1 MQEKVTDIKNKSE
14 SESEKETRERYPYQ
28 SCNEGNPEIAFF
40 IRRLLIK
47 SKILGEGLKIPS
59 RCCPERW
66 KMRFFN
72 RGFGVLLKN
81 VVNMHKEKDLI
92 SKSTALHESF
102 PSVAKPHVYTQ

>member
-47 SKILGEGLKIPS
+47 SKILGEGLKKKNTGKKHFGAFK
-59 RCCPERW
+59 RRGLNNN
-66 KMRFFN
+66 FN
-72 RGFGVLLKN
+72 
-81 VVNMHKEKDLI
+81 HI
-92 SKSTALHESF
+92 
-102 PSVAKPHVYTQ
+102 